1 MGALPDVAHT
11 AGAVRPAVRAA
22 WADNLKVVLVAGVI
36 VAHTTM
42 AWTHVGN
49 WVFQEPVVREP
60 LLTLL
65 VLVTAVVALF
75 GMPLFF
81 LVAGYFTPRSLERK
95 GFARFVG
102 DRALRLLVP
111 MLAFVVLLSPP
122 IEFVDPGNV
131 GWAGD
136 FWSFVPHIL
145 WPPAPGPTWFL
156 GVLFAFSVGYA
167 ALRAG
172 LPARRPAS
180 PLRWWH
186 LMCGTLA
193 VAVASFPIMIAAP
206 LGMEVWRLAVAQA
219 PGWLMGF
226 ALGVLARERG
236 WVPIERR
243 LARTIR
249 WTAWLGMAA
258 ATLVFS
264 VGSIS
269 GMDMELFLGGGT
281 WQSALVALVEGVVV
295 VFTSLW
301 LVDLFQRRLDHQGPR
316 GRVLSRAAF
325 GAFLVHQGVLV
336 ALVLGSR
343 VVSWPPEAAYVVVST
358 LGVAMSFAIGW
369 LLTRIPG
376 IRRIV

>member
-42 AWTHVGN
+42 AWTHLGN
-49 WVFQEPVVREP
+49 WVFKEPLVRDP
-60 LLTLL
+60 LLTAL
-65 VLVTAVVALF
+65 VLVTAEVALF

-95 GFARFVG
+95 GFVRFVA

-111 MLAFVVLLSPP
+111 MLFFVLVLSPP
-122 IEFVDPGNV
+122 IEFVDPDNA
-131 GWAGD
+131 GWPGG
-136 FWSFVPHIL
+136 FWSFVPRIL

-167 ALRAG
+167 ALRTG
-172 LPARRPAS
+172 LPVRRPAAT
-180 PLRWWH
+180 LRWWH
-186 LMCGTLA
+186 LVCGALA
-193 VAVASFPIMIAAP
+193 VGVASFPIMIGAP
-206 LGMEVWRLAVAQA
+206 LGVEVWRLAVAQA

-226 ALGVLARERG
+226 ALGVLAKERG
-236 WVPIERR
+236 WVPLERG

-249 WTAWLGMAA
+249 WTAWLALFAA
-258 ATLVFS
+258 ALTFS
-264 VGSIS
+264 VGSVS

-281 WQSALVALVEGVVV
+281 WQSALVAVIEGFVV

-301 LVDLFQRRLDHQGPR
+301 LVDLFQRRFDHQGPR

-343 VVSWPPEAAYVVVST
+343 EVSWPPEAAYLVVSSLGVVV
-358 LGVAMSFAIGW
+358 SFAIGW